1 MPGIPPASSP
11 PPEAM
16 STAKEPKFILSAGL
30 GRYASLDAN
39 AAKHFG
45 PGAGEK
51 ARALLAGSIAQ
62 ANAAGFEIVPEDVN
76 PQDPEGSIQRLVD
89 QLRRRE
95 WAAVNVGFGV
105 RGHKEHTETFER
117 LLNAARTIRPGAKII
132 FSNGP
137 DEVITAIRR
146 NFPEDFEYCALVKP
160 RVLHQPEI

>member
-1 MPGIPPASSP
+1 
-11 PPEAM
+11 M
-16 STAKEPKFILSAGL
+16 STAKEPKYILSAGL

-39 AAKHFG
+39 AAQRFG
-45 PGAGEK
+45 PDASTKTRE
-51 ARALLAGSIAQ
+51 LLAGSIAL
-62 ANAAGFEIVPEDVN
+62 ANAAGFEIVAEDVN
-76 PQDPEGSIQRLVD
+76 PQDPEGTLQRMTD
-89 QLRRRE
+89 QLRSRE

-117 LLNAARTIRPGAKII
+117 LLNAARTIRPEAKVI